1 MKTLLALLTSTALVF
16 LACNQPAQETSLV
29 IDYSQEVFISGE
41 EGYACYRI
49 PAIISPEEGKLIAFA
64 EGRKRGC
71 SDTGDIDLVMKT
83 SEDGGQTWSPLQ
95 LIWDSGENTS
105 GNPAPILDK
114 STGNIHLLCT
124 WNLGTDKESQ
134 IIDQTSEDGRHVFVI
149 RSPDQGKSWEE
160 PREITS
166 AVKDT
171 SWTWYATGPGSGIQI
186 QTGEYAGR
194 LVLGCDHIESESKKY
209 FSHLIYSDDH
219 GDSWQLGGT
228 TPKDQVNECEVTEL
242 SDGRLMLNMRN
253 YDRSQKF
260 RQITYSSDGGLSW
273 TNQQHDSSLIEPICQ
288 ASIQSYFSGEQ
299 HRLFF
304 TNPADTASRVNMTL
318 RMSPDDG
325 HTWPTSLVLHTGP
338 AAYSDLVIEDE
349 IMGALFEAG
358 EENPYE
364 RIVYTS
370 FRLK

>member
-1 MKTLLALLTSTALVF
+1 MKTLLALLVSTAF
-16 LACNQPAQETSLV
+16 LIFSCNQPPKDSLA
-29 IDYSQEVFISGE
+29 IDYSQAVFVSGE

-49 PAIISPEEGKLIAFA
+49 PAVISPEEGKLIAFA

-149 RSPDQGKSWEE
+149 RSTDQGKSWEE

-166 AVKDT
+166 AVKDP

-194 LVLGCDHIESESKKY
+194 LVLGCDHIEAESKRY
-209 FSHLIYSDDH
+209 YSHLIFSDDH
-219 GDSWQLGGT
+219 GESWQLGGT

-242 SDGRLMLNMRN
+242 SDGRLLLNMRN
-253 YDRSQKF
+253 YDRSQKL
-260 RQITYSSDGGLSW
+260 RQIAYSADGGLSW
-273 TNQQHDSSLIEPICQ
+273 TNQQHDSTLIEPICQ
-288 ASIQSYFSGEQ
+288 ASLQSHSSGEQ
-299 HRLFF
+299 HMLFF
-304 TNPADTASRVNMTL
+304 TNPADTTSRVNMTL
-318 RMSPDDG
+318 RMSLDDG
-325 HTWPTSLVLHTGP
+325 QTWPYSLVLHTGP

-349 IMGALFEAG
+349 IMGVLFEAG

-370 FRLK
+370 FIFN

>member
-1 MKTLLALLTSTALVF
+1 MKTLFALLASTAF
-16 LACNQPAQETSLV
+16 LFFSCNPPHETSLAV
-29 IDYSQEVFISGE
+29 DYSQEVFISGE

-49 PAIISPEEGKLIAFA
+49 PAIISLEEGKLIAFA
-64 EGRKRGC
+64 EGRKGGC

-114 STGNIHLLCT
+114 STGDIHLLCT
-124 WNLGTDKESQ
+124 WNLGTDKESE

-149 RSPDQGKSWEE
+149 RSTDQGKSWEE

-171 SWTWYATGPGSGIQI
+171 SWTWYATGPGSGMQI
-186 QTGEYAGR
+186 QAGENAGR
-194 LVLGCDHIESESKKY
+194 LVLGCDHIEAESKKY
-209 FSHLIYSDDH
+209 YSHLIYSDDH
-219 GDSWQLGGT
+219 GENWQLGGT
-228 TPKDQVNECEVTEL
+228 TPYDQVNECEVAEL

-253 YDRSQKF
+253 YDRSQKL
-260 RQITYSSDGGLSW
+260 RQIAYSEDGGLSW
-273 TNQQHDSSLIEPICQ
+273 THQQHDSTLIEPICQ
-288 ASIQSYFSGEQ
+288 ASLESYFSGEQ
-299 HRLFF
+299 RMLFF

-325 HTWPTSLVLHTGP
+325 TSWPISLVLHAGP
-338 AAYSDLVIEDE
+338 AAYSDLVIEDG
-349 IMGALFEAG
+349 IMGCLFEAG
-358 EENPYE
+358 KESPYE
-364 RIVYTS
+364 RITYTS
-370 FRLK
+370 FSVK